1 MCAGTTACGSPSPP
15 AGSPP
20 AVWLYQEAATQAV
33 NGIPVTT
40 ASFRGQSDGR
50 TLTTCAADSCGGDA
64 SLDTLPRCRTVHL
77 ADRGAGVVRHRRRQR
92 LHHRASER
100 QNSSHNRA
108 RASGGRGGRRRG
120 GGSRSH
126 PLPHTL
132 AGLSPGVNSK
142 CLSLFPIFFDFTGR
156 DAVIFSLDAGRRA
169 RL

>member
-1 MCAGTTACGSPSPP
+1 M
-15 AGSPP
+15 
-20 AVWLYQEAATQAV
+20 
-33 NGIPVTT
+33 
-40 ASFRGQSDGR
+40 
-50 TLTTCAADSCGGDA
+50 
-64 SLDTLPRCRTVHL
+64 
-77 ADRGAGVVRHRRRQR
+77 VRHRCRQR

-156 DAVIFSLDAGRRA
+156 DAVIFPLTPGGGHAYNKPQEPVVADYPRCNDRGAESQEYPAYPAMGQSTPPEKGPFRRRA
-169 RL
+169 GPLPGGPVAWAVGITSHGLPHIICVERYH